1 MPEVMTFGECMAV
14 LYPPD
19 PVTIDA
25 APLLKWDIGGA
36 EANCAIALTRLGIS
50 VRFHSRVGN
59 DPFGR
64 KIVSTLVGE
73 GVDTSTVMIDAAR
86 PTGVFFREWLVDGA
100 RRVFYYRSGSAAAN
114 MGPEDIQPAHFAGVK
129 ALHLTGITP
138 ALSERAAAT
147 CTHAIALA
155 KAAGV
160 MITFDPNFRP
170 RLWSAEQARA
180 VLTPLAAASDIILM
194 GHEDAAALFGEGDDE
209 HYLTSAQQ
217 LGIPTIVL
225 KRAERGALALV
236 DGQRYEAAVVK
247 AERVVDPVGAGDGF
261 DAGFIAGRLRGKSIA
276 ESLHIGAIVGAGSVA
291 HLGDYAGYPTMQ
303 L

>member
-36 EANCAIALTRLGIS
+36 EANCAIALTRLGVS

-64 KIVSTLVGE
+64 KIINTLVGE
-73 GVDTSTVMIDAAR
+73 GVDTSHVAIDATR
-86 PTGVFFREWLVDGA
+86 PTGVFFREWLSDGV

-114 MGPEDIQPAHFAGVK
+114 MGPEDLLPAHFDGIK

-138 ALSERAAAT
+138 ALSERAAAA
-147 CTHAIALA
+147 CTRAIELA

-170 RLWSAEQARA
+170 RLWSAAQARHT
-180 VLTPLAAASDIILM
+180 LTPLAAACDIMLM

-209 HYLTSAQQ
+209 HYLAAAQH
-217 LGIPTIVL
+217 LGIKTIVL
-225 KRAERGALALV
+225 KRAERGALAV
-236 DGQRYEAAVVK
+236 ADGRRYEAEVVK
-247 AERVVDPVGAGDGF
+247 AERVIDPVGAGDGF
-261 DAGFIAGRLRGKSIA
+261 DAGFIAGCLRGKSIPEA
-276 ESLHIGAIVGAGSVA
+276 LHIGAIVGAGSVA
-291 HLGDYAGYPTMQ
+291 HLGDYAGYPT
-303 L
+303 LSL

>member
-36 EANCAIALTRLGIS
+36 EANCAIALARMGVS

-64 KIVSTLVGE
+64 KIIATLSGE
-73 GVDTSTVMIDAAR
+73 GVDTSAVSIDATR
-86 PTGVFFREWLVDGA
+86 PTGVFFREWLADGA

-114 MGPEDIQPAHFAGVK
+114 MGPEDLDASQFVGIK

-147 CTHAIALA
+147 CTRAIALA

-170 RLWSAEQARA
+170 RLWSAAQARA
-180 VLTPLAAASDIILM
+180 TLTPLAAASDIILM

-217 LGIPTIVL
+217 LGIKTIVL

-236 DGQRYEAAVVK
+236 DGQRYEAEVVK
-247 AERVVDPVGAGDGF
+247 AERVIDPVGAGDGF
-261 DAGFIAGRLRGKSIA
+261 DAGFIAARLRGKSIP
-276 ESLHIGAIVGAGSVA
+276 ESLHVGAIVGAGSVA
-291 HLGDYAGYPTMQ
+291 HLGDYAGYPTLQ
-303 L
+303 I

>member
-1 MPEVMTFGECMAV
+1 MPDVMTFGECMAV

-19 PVTIDA
+19 PVTIDN

-36 EANCAIALTRLGIS
+36 EANCAIALARLGIS

-64 KIVSTLVGE
+64 KIIATLVGE
-73 GVDTSTVMIDAAR
+73 GVDTSTVTIDATR
-86 PTGVFFREWLVDGA
+86 PTGVFFREWLSDGA

-114 MGPEDIQPAHFAGVK
+114 MGPEDIQPEHFAGVK

-147 CTHAIALA
+147 CMHAIRLA
-155 KAAGV
+155 KSAGV

-170 RLWSAEQARA
+170 RLWSAAEARA
-180 VLTPLAAASDIILM
+180 TLTPLAAASDIMLM
-194 GHEDAAALFGEGDDE
+194 GHEDAAALFGEGDDD
-209 HYLTSAQQ
+209 HYLTAAQQ
-217 LGIPTIVL
+217 LGINTIVL
-225 KRAERGALALV
+225 KRAERGALALC
-236 DGQRYEAAVVK
+236 DGQRYESAVVP
-247 AERVVDPVGAGDGF
+247 AERVIDPVGAGDGF
-261 DAGFIAGRLRGKSIA
+261 DAGFIAGCLRGKSIA

-303 L
+303 I